1 MPTKDFSGI
10 LIAINLKGEK
20 SYLDIILVK
29 NSRKIES
36 YVSFT
41 LSGIEHGSNGSD

>member
-10 LIAINLKGEK
+10 LIAFNLKGEK

-29 NSRKIES
+29 NSGEIEF

-41 LSGIEHGSNGSD
+41 L